1 MAACLNKQ
9 EDWAA
14 SIRHASRAL
23 ELDAASSK
31 VCPRGACAVD
41 ATGPGLKHSTQALFR
56 RGFART
62 RFGLLDEGRSDLEAA
77 LRADPDNRGIK
88 RELKY
93 NTQQQQRAKKK
104 DRENFKGLFA
114 GSLYEDKEEE
124 RLRKLREAEAK
135 EAELRVEYE
144 AEKAAFEASK
154 APSGSGAR
162 EDLQAADNDDGDA
175 AEDVPG
181 AAEDAAEAAASTEA
195 PPVAEPEASAEEDA
209 MDVDGQ
215 AAEEVDPAKEV
226 DPAMDVEPAEEAFP
240 DFATWKENKKKE
252 KEAAEKAKKAEQ
264 DAKKN
269 EAARKKDEERR
280 RQKEERRRSSCG
292 RVERLNRLSLAARC
306 RTAKA
311 TSDTKAEEDDDLEA
325 GTASDL
331 RGYRR
336 TADGKVTTYFNN
348 ELSEEAKK
356 LIGDITPQRVDP
368 VAPAAQAPTPQ
379 RIASDSSQK
388 KGSAWNAAGT
398 WEGALGMLHGG
409 PPRTWP

>member
-1 MAACLNKQ
+1 LDANDYSRFENIGTEDEDNKMDEVEADAPPLMELVRRAEACKEQGNEKFRAGTIAEARQSYEEGLEQMKTAEDKGCLKSGKDLSALVGPEVGAKNVALSLHLNMAACLNKQ

-31 VCPRGACAVD
+31 
-41 ATGPGLKHSTQALFR
+41 ALFR

-280 RQKEERRRSSCG
+280 RQKEERRR
-292 RVERLNRLSLAARC
+292 
-306 RTAKA
+306 
-311 TSDTKAEEDDDLEA
+311 
-325 GTASDL
+325 
-331 RGYRR
+331 
-336 TADGKVTTYFNN
+336 
-348 ELSEEAKK
+348 
-356 LIGDITPQRVDP
+356 
-368 VAPAAQAPTPQ
+368 
-379 RIASDSSQK
+379 
-388 KGSAWNAAGT
+388 
-398 WEGALGMLHGG
+398 
-409 PPRTWP
+409 